1 MADGRLIRAL
11 MNCHGLKAPG
21 GLLDL
26 DLGQENEPVLEMG
39 GWDSVPKN
47 ALREEGACGSV
58 PSLSSFHFTPILLL
72 WRGDPGVTDRSP
84 VSPSTQLHPFPGW
97 ASSVLWP
104 ERGQGTPVPSTPCL
118 LSDRTLLC
126 QIPSE
131 SVARESWEGVAGEA
145 SASQT
150 VLGAPQHGSGRRQTP
165 GRAVES
171 LSSSN
176 PKLPGGRAATPLLL
190 QTTVTRVRTPPPPP
204 GCWKKPPPATG
215 TQVFLR
221 PREKGGPFLPLPA
234 SVTESSCFPACLL

>member
-58 PSLSSFHFTPILLL
+58 PSLSSLHFTPMLLL

-84 VSPSTQLHPFPGW
+84 SPPAHSFILSQDG
-97 ASSVLWP
+97 P

-118 LSDRTLLC
+118 LSDQTLLC

-131 SVARESWEGVAGEA
+131 SAARESWEGVAGEA

-150 VLGAPQHGSGRRQTP
+150 VLGAPQHGSGRRQVRP
-165 GRAVES
+165 QGGQLRAS
-171 LSSSN
+171 
-176 PKLPGGRAATPLLL
+176 
-190 QTTVTRVRTPPPPP
+190 
-204 GCWKKPPPATG
+204 PPATRNCLG
-215 TQVFLR
+215 ARQPHHSSSK
-221 PREKGGPFLPLPA
+221 PR
-234 SVTESSCFPACLL
+234 